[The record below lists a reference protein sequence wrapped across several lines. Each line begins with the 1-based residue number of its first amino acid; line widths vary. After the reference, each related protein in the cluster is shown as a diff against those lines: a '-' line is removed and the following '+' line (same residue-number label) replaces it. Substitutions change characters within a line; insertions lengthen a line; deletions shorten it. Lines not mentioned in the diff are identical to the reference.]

1 MSGAVVRDSVRD
13 MYREG
18 RGARRVYA
26 KEKESVSVYLGSSS
40 SIVWRFG
47 DT

>member
-1 MSGAVVRDSVRD
+1 MRGAAVRDSVRD

-18 RGARRVYA
+18 RGSRRVYA
-26 KEKESVSVYLGSSS
+26 KEKESVSVYSGSSS

-47 DT
+47 ET